1 MVGMANTPPSGSHQ
15 AARATPKGLLRLLSA
30 ATAKPISKVKLS
42 NKRTARQNAIKS
54 YRCYKYFQNLVAPVA
69 FISCA
74 GLPAFFAPSIYTS
87 CSLRR
92 ARLSSSC
99 PTFSVMPGLTEHL
112 KRHCERS
119 VAIYTF
125 KNVFFLYKK
134 YKNNQ
139 QTATYPA
146 FIKTTPHCSGNLS
159 ARPSKRNLFAL
170 PKLII
175 LCAR

>member
-1 MVGMANTPPSGSHQ
+1 MVGMANTPASGSQQ

-30 ATAKPISKVKLS
+30 ATAKPILEVKLS
-42 NKRTARQNAIKS
+42 NKRGAHQNAIKS
-54 YRCYKYFQNLVAPVA
+54 YRCYKYFQNLVAPVVLSLVLG
-69 FISCA
+69 F
-74 GLPAFFAPSIYTS
+74 LLFLHPSIYTS
-87 CSLRR
+87 CSLRH

-99 PTFSVMPGLTEHL
+99 PTFSVMPDLTEHL